1 MVTPRGREKFICGGG
16 DGQIETE
23 QPPEVLGNRWQ
34 WWSPSGLGNGS
45 TGKPVVHSLTR
56 SSIQ

>member
-23 QPPEVLGNRWQ
+23 QPPEVLGNR
-34 WWSPSGLGNGS
+34 GNG
-45 TGKPVVHSLTR
+45 GV
-56 SSIQ
+56 